1 MTERHTAY
9 ICLMQP
15 IDLNHNQ
22 PIPETELIL
31 RADGSLYH
39 LGVLPHQVASKII
52 IVGDPERVPT
62 ISELF
67 DEVECR
73 IHNREFVV
81 HTGSY
86 KGKRLTIVSSG
97 IGVDNI
103 DIVIN
108 ELDAAVNVD
117 LTTRLPKKEL
127 TSLEI
132 VRIGTSGSIRPEI
145 PVGSFVAS
153 VKAFALDGVPYSY
166 QMQLSD
172 DEAGLIQHLKSEI
185 PYLKD
190 NHSLY
195 AVDGSQELL
204 NRIAFDMVQG
214 ITATQ
219 NGFYGPQGRSV
230 RLQSKVEPLL
240 KSYENI
246 VWKGNKVTNFEME
259 CAGIYALSSLLGHR
273 ALTVCAIL
281 ANRATKEFHKNPSTS
296 VETLIRT
303 VLERF

>member
-1 MTERHTAY
+1 
-9 ICLMQP
+9 MQP

>member
-1 MTERHTAY
+1 MKSTQINSAAF
-9 ICLMQP
+9 
-15 IDLNHNQ
+15 
-22 PIPETELIL
+22 IPETELIL
-31 RADGSLYH
+31 RPDGSVYH
-39 LGVLPHQVASKII
+39 LGVTPSQVASKII

-62 ISELF
+62 ISDLF
-67 DEVECR
+67 DNVECR

-86 KGKRLTIVSSG
+86 KGKRITVVSSG

-117 LTTRLPKKEL
+117 FTTRQPKSEL

-132 VRIGTSGSIRPEI
+132 VRIGTSGSIQADI

-153 VKAFALDGVPYSY
+153 AFAFGLDGVPYSY
-166 QMQLSD
+166 HSALNEEEESLKSKLCTEIPELQSQSGLYTVKGSD
-172 DEAGLIQHLKSEI
+172 D
-185 PYLKD
+185 
-190 NHSLY
+190 
-195 AVDGSQELL
+195 LL
-204 NRIAFDMVQG
+204 QRIAFDMIQG

-230 RLQSKVEPLL
+230 RLVSKVEPMLQRYAQVHFMD
-240 KSYENI
+240 KR
-246 VWKGNKVTNFEME
+246 VTNFEME
-259 CAGIYALSSLLGHR
+259 CSGIYALSSLLGHN

-281 ANRATKEFHKNPSTS
+281 ANRATKEFHNNPSTS
-296 VETLIRT
+296 VETLIRL